1 MKKMTALFA
10 VSAACIGL
18 STMAKEASLA
28 DVKDL
33 KSWKNAKLVEDG
45 KALEATNSKLV
56 CSKIFPLNPKSAYVL
71 SGMFK
76 SGNDKKNRVYF
87 GMQFFDAKKHFISPT
102 TVTPVEKSAT
112 ELVEDCKKGTKII
125 KLKEASKLT
134 PWVKKQRLCIGFDS
148 DKGLPNKKLSAKV
161 VKLEKKG
168 DVWEATL
175 QKPLSFACPKGTKVQ
190 GHALCGHYMY
200 VVAITKNF
208 KEWTKLSGSVRPE
221 VKAGSPGKSIW
232 PGAKFGRV
240 IVLANWGQKK
250 GEVLQMK
257 DISLTEK
264 TK

>member
-1 MKKMTALFA
+1 MKKMTALLA

-18 STMAKEASLA
+18 SAMAEEASIA
-28 DVKDL
+28 AVKDL
-33 KSWKNAKLVEDG
+33 KGWKNAKLVDEG
-45 KALEATNSKLV
+45 KVLEATNSKLV
-56 CSKIFPLNPKSAYVL
+56 CSKIFPLNPKSAYEL

-87 GMQFFDAKKHFISPT
+87 GMQFFDAKKHFINPT
-102 TVTPVEKSAT
+102 TVTPVVNSAT
-112 ELVEDCKKGTKII
+112 ELVEDCKKGAKVI

-134 PWVKKQRLCIGFDS
+134 TWQKKQRLCIGFDS

-168 DVWEATL
+168 DVWEAAL
-175 QKPLSFACPKGTKVQ
+175 ERPLPFNCPKGTKVQ
-190 GHALCGHYMY
+190 GHAVCGHYMY
-200 VVAITKNF
+200 VVATIKNF
-208 KEWTKLSGSVRPE
+208 KDWTKLSGTVRPE
-221 VKAGSPGKSIW
+221 VKTGSPGGAIW
-232 PGAKFGRV
+232 PGAKFGRI

-257 DISLTEK
+257 DIDMTEK